1 MVAPAWIVMPKRMYY
16 GTVEEG
22 YLHTRLINSTVV
34 AERNESHD
42 QYRWSRV
49 IGLGV
54 AVLAGT
60 LGASLGSLELTEDLW
75 DLWNPRNSR
84 GISGISGLPGT
95 LGGSLGSLELLD
107 DLMEWVVGSV

>member
-60 LGASLGSLELTEDLW
+60 LGASL
-75 DLWNPRNSR
+75 
-84 GISGISGLPGT
+84 
-95 LGGSLGSLELLD
+95 
-107 DLMEWVVGSV
+107 WV